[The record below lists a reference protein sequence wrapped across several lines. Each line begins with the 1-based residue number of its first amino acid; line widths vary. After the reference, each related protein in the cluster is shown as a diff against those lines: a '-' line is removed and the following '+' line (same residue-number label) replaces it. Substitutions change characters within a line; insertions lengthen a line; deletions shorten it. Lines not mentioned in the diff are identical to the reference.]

1 MLGLF
6 LAEGESNE
14 SEPCVGGC
22 AGMSPRLPRK
32 APNRRFVGYG
42 SHEKLPMIK
51 YHVLKNATDVT
62 ST

>member
-1 MLGLF
+1 MKAAMRRRLRR
-6 LAEGESNE
+6 
-14 SEPCVGGC
+14 
-22 AGMSPRLPRK
+22 MSPRLPRK

-51 YHVLKNATDVT
+51 YPVLENATDVT